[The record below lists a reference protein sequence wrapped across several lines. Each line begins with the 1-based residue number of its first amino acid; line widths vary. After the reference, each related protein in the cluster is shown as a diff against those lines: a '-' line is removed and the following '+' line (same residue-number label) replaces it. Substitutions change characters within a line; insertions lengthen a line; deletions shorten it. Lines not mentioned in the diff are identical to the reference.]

1 MNKTTLT
8 LGEIYTLEAE
18 LAGAANQQTGE
29 KTLKGLLSQEISL
42 MQKFWLT
49 DLAEELAKH
58 KKNVD
63 KLRNE
68 MIQKHGE
75 ATDNGGMSIV
85 VSIDK
90 LDEEGNPVLGED
102 GKAIKVLNPKFQE
115 FNQEMETLFA
125 ETKEIEHYAFKIEDF
140 DFKTDESYAV
150 FFKLLKPKK
159 KEEAEL
165 PNK

>member
-29 KTLKGLLSQEISL
+29 KTLKGLLAQSISL
-42 MQKFWLT
+42 LQKYWLT
-49 DLAEELAKH
+49 DLAEDLGKH

-63 KLRNE
+63 AIRNDL
-68 MIQKHGE
+68 IKKHGE
-75 ATDNGGMSIV
+75 PVENGGLSIS

-90 LDEEGNPVLGED
+90 LDEEGNPVLNED
-102 GKAIKVLNPKFQE
+102 GNPVKILNPKFQE
-115 FNQEMETLFA
+115 FNDEMEKLFA
-125 ETKEIEHYAFKIEDF
+125 ETREIEHYPFKIEDF
-140 DFKTDESYAV
+140 DFKTDETYAV

-159 KEEAEL
+159 EAEQ
-165 PNK
+165 PK

>member
-29 KTLKGLLSQEISL
+29 KTLKGLLSQSISL
-42 MQKFWLT
+42 LQKYWLT
-49 DLAEELAKH
+49 DLAEDLGKH

-63 KLRNE
+63 AIRNDL
-68 MIQKHGE
+68 IKKHGE
-75 ATDNGGMSIV
+75 PVENGGLSIS

-90 LDEEGNPVLGED
+90 LDEEGNPVLNEE
-102 GKAIKVLNPKFQE
+102 GKPVKVINPKFQE
-115 FNQEMETLFA
+115 FNEEMEKLFA
-125 ETKEIEHYAFKIEDF
+125 ETREVEHYPFKIEDF
-140 DFKTDESYAV
+140 DFKTDETYAV

-159 KEEAEL
+159 EAEQ
-165 PNK
+165 PK

>member
-29 KTLKGLLSQEISL
+29 KTLKGLLAQSISL
-42 MQKFWLT
+42 LQKYWLT
-49 DLAEELAKH
+49 DLAEDLGKH

-63 KLRNE
+63 AIRNDL
-68 MIQKHGE
+68 IKKHGE
-75 ATDNGGMSIV
+75 PVENGGLSIS

-90 LDEEGNPVLGED
+90 LDEEGNPVLNEE
-102 GKAIKVLNPKFQE
+102 GKPVKVLNPKFQE
-115 FNQEMETLFA
+115 FNDEMEKLFA
-125 ETKEIEHYAFKIEDF
+125 ETREIEHYPFKIEDF
-140 DFKTDESYAV
+140 DFKTDETYAV

-159 KEEAEL
+159 EAEQ
-165 PNK
+165 PK

>member
-29 KTLKGLLSQEISL
+29 KTLKGLLSQSISL
-42 MQKFWLT
+42 LQKYWLT
-49 DLAEELAKH
+49 DLAEDLAKH

-63 KLRNE
+63 AIRNDL
-68 MIQKHGE
+68 IKKHGE
-75 ATDNGGMSIV
+75 PVENGGLSIS

-90 LDEEGNPVLGED
+90 LDEEGLPVLNEE
-102 GKAIKVLNPKFQE
+102 GKPVKVLNPKFQE
-115 FNQEMETLFA
+115 FNEEMEKLFA
-125 ETKEIEHYAFKIEDF
+125 ETRDVEHYPFKIEDF
-140 DFKTDESYAV
+140 DFKTDETYAV

-159 KEEAEL
+159 EAEQ
-165 PNK
+165 PK

>member
-29 KTLKGLLSQEISL
+29 KTVKGLLAQSISL
-42 MQKFWLT
+42 LQKYWLT
-49 DLAEELAKH
+49 DLAEDLAKH

-63 KLRNE
+63 AIRNDL
-68 MIQKHGE
+68 IKKHGE
-75 ATDNGGMSIV
+75 PVENGGLSIS

-90 LDEEGNPVLGED
+90 LDEEGNPVLNEE
-102 GKAIKVLNPKFQE
+102 GKPVKVINPKFQE
-115 FNQEMETLFA
+115 FNEEMEKLFA
-125 ETKEIEHYAFKIEDF
+125 ETREVEHYPFKIEDF
-140 DFKTDESYAV
+140 DFKTDETYAV

-159 KEEAEL
+159 EAEQ
-165 PNK
+165 PK